1 MPRQGFGEFAGLPE
15 HQVEPLL
22 RRQAAQVGQLEF
34 QISRRIIGRKF
45 QDAACAAISRSLH
58 GHLIDMAR
66 PE

>member
-22 RRQAAQVGQLEF
+22 RRETAQVGQLEF
-34 QISRRIIGRKF
+34 QLSLRIVGREF
-45 QDAACAAISRSLH
+45 QDAACAAGSRSLH
-58 GHLIDMAR
+58 GHLVNMAK